1 MPRGRRNNNPNA
13 SYLEKL
19 TVKELREKCTR
30 HGIKYMHVLKKH
42 ELIQKLEEH
51 YKHVISSALIKHR
64 HIQSKNANYKNK
76 HILQEY
82 IPKTREIGKEIDDI
96 YNMLNDN
103 NLLEGEAAA
112 YYYNAH
118 DGIIDILNECLCEN
132 PNEQE
137 IKNLFKELNIERRCL
152 LIYAEPT
159 LKSFNRTSRFFNKPE
174 IDFKFGEYARAIG
187 ARPRNNFDPIKSIIS
202 GHTLSSVNT
211 NNTLPKNTIEPLYYN
226 TINEIDPEFN
236 EYKKQQRKKEGLGNR
251 INKYNFTYN
260 KIETQEEKEA
270 RKKERTEKEK
280 KKKRKKKKKNF

>member
-103 NLLEGEAAA
+103 NLLYGEFEAV
-112 YYYNAH
+112 YYQCH
-118 DGIIDILNECLCEN
+118 DFIIDILNECLSDN

-137 IKNLFKELNIERRCL
+137 IHGLYKQL
-152 LIYAEPT
+152 T
-159 LKSFNRTSRFFNKPE
+159 TSRHSFGLIVFLNHLILQE
-174 IDFKFGEYARAIG
+174 DFI
-187 ARPRNNFDPIKSIIS
+187 
-202 GHTLSSVNT
+202 T
-211 NNTLPKNTIEPLYYN
+211 NLN
-226 TINEIDPEFN
+226 
-236 EYKKQQRKKEGLGNR
+236 
-251 INKYNFTYN
+251 
-260 KIETQEEKEA
+260 
-270 RKKERTEKEK
+270 
-280 KKKRKKKKKNF
+280 